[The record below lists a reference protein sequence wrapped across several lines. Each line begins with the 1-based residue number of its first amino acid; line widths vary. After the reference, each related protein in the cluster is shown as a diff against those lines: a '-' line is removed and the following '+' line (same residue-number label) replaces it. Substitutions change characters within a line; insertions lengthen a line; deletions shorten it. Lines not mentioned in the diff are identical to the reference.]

1 MSPKGN
7 KFQHRQVRL
16 ILKEPTPHQA
26 AWLRW
31 CVSSG
36 WRTPD
41 PGLVADPLAMRSMV
55 AAENLLALTTPLSD
69 MIAQDRLH
77 DIPGVGTAIADI
89 IRKLHATGSHPTLDA
104 MRKEIPEGVLE
115 MLTIPGL
122 PRASA
127 EERPV
132 RTSRSISEPSGA
144 SAIR

>member
-1 MSPKGN
+1 
-7 KFQHRQVRL
+7 
-16 ILKEPTPHQA
+16 
-26 AWLRW
+26 
-31 CVSSG
+31 
-36 WRTPD
+36 
-41 PGLVADPLAMRSMV
+41 
-55 AAENLLALTTPLSD
+55 

-104 MRKEIPEGVLE
+104 MRKESPEGVLE

-132 RTSRSISEPSGA
+132 RTLRSISEPSGA

>member
-1 MSPKGN
+1 MS
-7 KFQHRQVRL
+7 
-16 ILKEPTPHQA
+16 A
-26 AWLRW
+26 
-31 CVSSG
+31 
-36 WRTPD
+36 
-41 PGLVADPLAMRSMV
+41 PGAMRTAMPDLDASAV
-55 AAENLLALTTPLSD
+55 AKLLGEFGQRSALRGGNPYRARAYRRAAENLLALTTPLSD

>member
-1 MSPKGN
+1 
-7 KFQHRQVRL
+7 
-16 ILKEPTPHQA
+16 
-26 AWLRW
+26 
-31 CVSSG
+31 VSA
-36 WRTPD
+36 
-41 PGLVADPLAMRSMV
+41 PGAMRTAMPDLDASAV
-55 AAENLLALTTPLSD
+55 AKLLGEFGQRSALRGGNPYRARAYRRAAENLLALTTPLSD

-77 DIPGVGTAIADI
+77 HIPGVGTAIADI
-89 IRKLHATGSHPTLDA
+89 IRKLHATGPHPTLDA

>member
-1 MSPKGN
+1 M
-7 KFQHRQVRL
+7 QHSAGLPSIATAGTSALVSL
-16 ILKEPTPHQA
+16 I
-26 AWLRW
+26 
-31 CVSSG
+31 
-36 WRTPD
+36 
-41 PGLVADPLAMRSMV
+41 VAGIDQ
-55 AAENLLALTTPLSD
+55 ALTIPLSD

>member
-1 MSPKGN
+1 
-7 KFQHRQVRL
+7 
-16 ILKEPTPHQA
+16 
-26 AWLRW
+26 
-31 CVSSG
+31 
-36 WRTPD
+36 
-41 PGLVADPLAMRSMV
+41 MRSMV
-55 AAENLLALTTPLSD
+55 ASENLLALTTPLSD

-132 RTSRSISEPSGA
+132 RTLRSISEPSGA